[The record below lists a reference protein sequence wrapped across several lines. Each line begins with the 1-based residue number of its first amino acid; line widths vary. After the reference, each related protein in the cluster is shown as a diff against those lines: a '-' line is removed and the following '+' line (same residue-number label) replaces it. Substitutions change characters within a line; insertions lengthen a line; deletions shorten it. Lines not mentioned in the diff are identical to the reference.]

1 MVLEKILE
9 SPWYCK
15 EIQAVH
21 LKGTQSQI
29 CIGRTDAEAEALILW
44 PRDEFEQALGVG
56 DDREA

>member
-1 MVLEKILE
+1 M
-9 SPWYCK
+9 SPWDCK

-21 LKGTQSQI
+21 LKGTQSQL